1 MKIGYTTDELLDTEK
16 HQEGFIF
23 FDDLLDSN
31 QKAIDPFF
39 TRRQHIDLDVCYSS
53 QGCFDLPKKNN
64 LK

>member
-39 TRRQHIDLDVCYSS
+39 YKEATYRFRCLLFFSR
-53 QGCFDLPKKNN
+53 L
-64 LK
+64 L